1 MARPAGVPGP
11 VSKFGLSDTGYQ
23 ISHVTVVVG
32 SHVGSLVWPNT
43 AHSRLRLAA
52 THGLTRREERMSS
65 GERGAVRVC
74 ACVRVCAR
82 MCAPDAH
89 ASVVGLAHAAA
100 TPPGAPLLTRT
111 RALVMQNIVGR
122 FARTQSLKISRFAL
136 GPKNVHQPWPL
147 ALNPF
152 FLVP

>member
-1 MARPAGVPGP
+1 
-11 VSKFGLSDTGYQ
+11 
-23 ISHVTVVVG
+23 
-32 SHVGSLVWPNT
+32 
-43 AHSRLRLAA
+43 
-52 THGLTRREERMSS
+52 MSS
-65 GERGAVRVC
+65 GERSAVRVC

-136 GPKNVHQPWPL
+136 GPKNFHHPWPL
-147 ALNPF
+147 ALNF
-152 FLVP
+152 FKQWDLRGSSSAV

>member
-52 THGLTRREERMSS
+52 THGLTRREERMSEDI
-65 GERGAVRVC
+65 ERN
-74 ACVRVCAR
+74 
-82 MCAPDAH
+82 H
-89 ASVVGLAHAAA
+89 
-100 TPPGAPLLTRT
+100 
-111 RALVMQNIVGR
+111 
-122 FARTQSLKISRFAL
+122 
-136 GPKNVHQPWPL
+136 
-147 ALNPF
+147 
-152 FLVP
+152 